1 MKNLLR
7 FITIFFEVITL
18 SALLTHLLELP
29 GKINL
34 SKENYQVVQ
43 GIYRGWSW
51 LGIFEIGAIFL
62 TLIWTLADSR
72 KKRIFPFLLTALLCF
87 IISITIFFIFTF
99 PANNTTVNWTQL
111 PGDWQLLQK
120 NWEYSHAVRA
130 VLNLVGFSFLIV
142 TLLKE
147 KNRYNR

>member
-87 IISITIFFIFTF
+87 ITSITIFFIFTF

-111 PGDWQLLQK
+111 PGDWQSLQK

>member
-111 PGDWQLLQK
+111 PGDWQSLQK